1 MFYHFLFFTKT
12 FIFQKTHTSSYTG
25 RDFDMKQKSLRSGKT
40 KKSTGV
46 HEPVAEY
53 LAGAGPVIVVDAT
66 GRMVLP
72 KKIRDHFNAKR
83 FEVRAKEGY
92 IELIPVKPL
101 DVLFGILPEIDM
113 EKIYREHDLEVEE
126 EDAE

>member
-1 MFYHFLFFTKT
+1 VR
-12 FIFQKTHTSSYTG
+12 G
-25 RDFDMKQKSLRSGKT
+25 VEMKQKKLRSGITRKH
-40 KKSTGV
+40 TGV

-72 KKIRDHFNAKR
+72 KKIRDHFNTKR
-83 FEVRAKEGY
+83 FEVRANEGH

-101 DVLFGILPEIDM
+101 DALFGILPEIDM

>member
-1 MFYHFLFFTKT
+1 
-12 FIFQKTHTSSYTG
+12 
-25 RDFDMKQKSLRSGKT
+25 MKQKKLRSGITRKH
-40 KKSTGV
+40 TGV

-53 LAGAGPVIVVDAT
+53 LQGTGPVIVVDAT

-72 KKIRDHFNAKR
+72 KKIRDHFNTKR
-83 FEVRAKEGY
+83 FEVRETKGH

-101 DVLFGILPEIDM
+101 SSLLGIFPDLDIEA
-113 EKIYREHDLEVEE
+113 IYRDHDREVAE